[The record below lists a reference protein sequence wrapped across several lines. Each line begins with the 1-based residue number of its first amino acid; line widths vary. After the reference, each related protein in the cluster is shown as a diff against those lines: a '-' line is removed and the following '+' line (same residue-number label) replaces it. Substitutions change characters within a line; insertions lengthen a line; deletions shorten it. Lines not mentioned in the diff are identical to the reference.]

1 MVLSLS
7 CANFGSAALQKS
19 LNHFPTN
26 ASMNRA
32 GELNVGTWRSEGW
45 GRWRNQE
52 KMWVWGLPGPFLK
65 GGGESI
71 LQESKL
77 SDLNCSSSAKPFRT
91 SKIPHLVERTQ
102 ISYSPQTHW
111 CVLLTKTLDTTL
123 SDSKVGQRELKYLKE
138 KEFSPRYVLSP
149 HSPTPEFG
157 AGVGCRGLWSFL
169 FLSSSASNQPLLPSL
184 SRTKVCTMKGVSTQG
199 RAQLTSPWSDHCDV
213 GSFINTVCTL
223 NKGFVF
229 VLFLVCFS

>member
-157 AGVGCRGLWSFL
+157 AGVGCRGCGLFCFCPPLHQTSLFCPACPEPKSALWKG
-169 FLSSSASNQPLLPSL
+169 SAPRDGHNLHHPDLII
-184 SRTKVCTMKGVSTQG
+184 V
-199 RAQLTSPWSDHCDV
+199 TSVAS
-213 GSFINTVCTL
+213 
-223 NKGFVF
+223 
-229 VLFLVCFS
+229 